1 MIVIM
6 TIFYCYWY
14 WYFSFSYHDHDYE
27 YEYERIEKIS
37 GKDFNFFL
45 FPFPCSIDPVPVYK
59 CEDLVDEDEKKK
71 PFKKRQTSRAEC
83 KDERKRKL
91 EDCTSSISI
100 KKRRIAAD
108 CKASVSVIPTPTLSD
123 RYKR

>member
-1 MIVIM
+1 
-6 TIFYCYWY
+6 
-14 WYFSFSYHDHDYE
+14 
-27 YEYERIEKIS
+27 
-37 GKDFNFFL
+37 
-45 FPFPCSIDPVPVYK
+45 
-59 CEDLVDEDEKKK
+59 VDEDGKKK

-91 EDCTSSISI
+91 DDCIRSSISI
-100 KKRRIAAD
+100 KKRRIAVD